1 MVDESVVT
9 TISREPPDIEAY
21 KLGLLELAKQRA
33 DIPVDMSQ
41 MAYKTAGLS
50 DLQRLAMRRATEGL
64 GSYQPYLNQGAGA
77 LGAGISTAGNVAGL
91 GAEAAGLFRGAPGF
105 GYGAAALANQFGGA
119 APGLASQRAALANQF
134 GGGAAALAN
143 QLGGGAAALANQRAL
158 GAMGG
163 TNMYDPNEA
172 AAFMDPYQREVTQ
185 QALKDIDRQ
194 AQQDLMGIRAQ
205 GVGAGG
211 LGGSR
216 QAVAEQEFQRNISDI
231 KARRIAEDYSRNY
244 QQALGASMQGREAQQ
259 QRLMQ
264 AQQLGAPTALG
275 GGQLGAQTALGGG
288 QLGAQT
294 ALGGGQLGLS
304 GLQQGA
310 QTALGGGQLGLAG
323 LQQGAGGLMG
333 IGSLYGQT
341 ANILGGLGEAYG
353 TMGARQGALQQGEN
367 QFLGLLGGLDQET
380 QQRALDA
387 YRQTATAEAYE
398 PFQRIGFLSDMYKG
412 APTGESAITATTAP
426 GASPMN
432 AALGTGI
439 SALAA
444 YQGYQNL
451 FNNPQ

>member
-1 MVDESVVT
+1 MVDESVQ
-9 TISREPPDIEAY
+9 TIVSREPPEIEAY

-33 DIPVDMSQ
+33 EIPVDMSQ

-50 DLQRLAMRRATEGL
+50 DMQRMAMQRASQGV
-64 GSYQPYLNQGAGA
+64 GSYQPYLNQGMGA
-77 LGAGISTAGNVAGL
+77 LGAGVTAAGGIAGL
-91 GAEAAGLFRGAPGF
+91 GGEAAGLFRGAPQF
-105 GYGAAALANQFGGA
+105 GYDAAALANQRGGD
-119 APGLASQRAALANQF
+119 
-134 GGGAAALAN
+134 
-143 QLGGGAAALANQRAL
+143 AAALANQRAL

-163 TNMYDPNEA
+163 TGMYDPNEA

-185 QALKDIDRQ
+185 GALKDIDRQ

-205 GVGAGG
+205 GVGAGAF
-211 LGGSR
+211 GGSR

-231 KARRIAEDYSRNY
+231 KSRRIAEDYSRNY

-264 AQQLGAPTALG
+264 AQQLGA
-275 GGQLGAQTALGGG
+275 QTALGAG
-288 QLGAQT
+288 QL
-294 ALGGGQLGLS
+294 
-304 GLQQGA
+304 GA

-367 QFLGLLGGLDQET
+367 QFLGLLGSLDQQT

-451 FNNPQ
+451 FNQNQ

>member
-205 GVGAGG
+205 GVGAGAF
-211 LGGSR
+211 GGSR

-264 AQQLGAPTALG
+264 AQQLGA
-275 GGQLGAQTALGGG
+275 QTALGAG
-288 QLGAQT
+288 QL
-294 ALGGGQLGLS
+294 
-304 GLQQGA
+304 GA

>member
-205 GVGAGG
+205 GVGAGAF
-211 LGGSR
+211 GGSR

-264 AQQLGAPTALG
+264 AQ
-275 GGQLGAQTALGGG
+275 

>member
-205 GVGAGG
+205 GVGAGAF
-211 LGGSR
+211 GGSR

-264 AQQLGAPTALG
+264 AQQL
-275 GGQLGAQTALGGG
+275 
-288 QLGAQT
+288 
-294 ALGGGQLGLS
+294 
-304 GLQQGA
+304 GA